1 MDGVNQER
9 VLIHVLLGVKNNHPD
24 KFEKIDSYF
33 LHSSEYHKCSK
44 RYLFVLHLAN
54 MQNRFAD
61 DVDSN
66 QLNLN

>member
-9 VLIHVLLGVKNNHPD
+9 GLIHVLLGMKNYRPD
-24 KFEKIDSYF
+24 RFEKIDSYF
-33 LHSSEYHKCSK
+33 LHSASIINVKKDICSFCTYK
-44 RYLFVLHLAN
+44 YAKPL
-54 MQNRFAD
+54 FAD